1 LDEQIKL
8 LLKVA
13 TTVNHELYE
22 MLRGLS
28 ASTISALTTTA
39 CFQRGRRYQEE
50 DRVVSIT
57 WDTDDSAGRLTA
69 KVRGTKTYRVI
80 IYLYD
85 GELMARCNCP
95 AWDPDLNCKHVV
107 CVLLTARETL
117 DEPTAAPVP
126 PPICH
131 GAIIREDGE
140 LMVALA
146 DTLYLNA
153 FKTVMETF
161 KSPFVDGRTAMVR
174 VPYAEFYEKLPE
186 FTKRLQADGI
196 DLHVNG
202 KRPELMKLDVSI
214 DTAQSSRTD
223 WFELAPHILADG
235 IELTDEQRD
244 ELFSR
249 TDVFVETNDTIKLL
263 DPQAQAMLD
272 LLAKMF
278 SVSGRGMTLIQK
290 QGIVEMPRLRMLD
303 LIGLRQCG
311 GKVTLSEEDEQLM
324 KGLADFKAIAKVKM
338 PEHFVGKLR
347 SYQHEGYQWLAFLYS
362 HRFGACLADD
372 MGLGKTIQVIAFL
385 GGIAEGIIPNRS
397 KKHDPHLIVLPP
409 TLVFNWQH
417 ELETF
422 YPSLRV
428 LEYTSATKN
437 KNTNFADY
445 DVVLTTYD
453 RVRIDIEFLQQQ
465 QFHVLILDE
474 AQAIKNMQTGR
485 TAAIRQLNSLF
496 TIAVTGTPIENHLG
510 EYYSIIDVAVPGL
523 LPDYKEFMRAVL
535 GDDVDDLIK
544 KTRPFVLRRTKD
556 KILKDLP
563 AKVESNVLLNMA
575 ADQQKLYATTAA
587 QVKRL
592 IDDAYLLKTSAQ
604 ANVIALTAI
613 MRLRQLCI
621 SPQMIDKTLPAS
633 SPKIDYLTSNLHDI
647 VDEGNAALVFSQFT
661 TCLDLIETALKKE
674 KLAYYRID
682 GSTKMNERKKIVAA
696 FQAEESGTAILL
708 LSLKTGGVG
717 LNLTRAN
724 YVFHV
729 DPWWNP
735 AVEHQAS
742 DRSHRIGQKQK
753 VFVTRLVMHH
763 TIEEKMMALK
773 AAKQK
778 LFTEVMEQAATKT
791 KSLITKRDLDMLFS

>member
-1 LDEQIKL
+1 M
-8 LLKVA
+8 
-13 TTVNHELYE
+13 NYELYE
-22 MLRGLS
+22 MLRELS
-28 ASTISALTTTA
+28 ASTIMALTDPRS
-39 CFQRGRRYQEE
+39 FQRGRGYQA
-50 DRVVSIT
+50 DGHVISMT
-57 WDTDDSAGRLTA
+57 WDADDSAGRLIA
-69 KVRGTKTYRVI
+69 KVRGTKVYRVS

-85 GELMARCNCP
+85 GELMSRCNCP
-95 AWDPDLNCKHVV
+95 AWDPEMACKHVV

-117 DEPTAAPVP
+117 DEPAAVPVP
-126 PPICH
+126 PPVCNATIM
-131 GAIIREDGE
+131 REDGE
-140 LMVALA
+140 ILVALT
-146 DTLYLNA
+146 DTLYVNA
-153 FKTVMETF
+153 FKSVMEVF
-161 KSPFVDGRTAMVR
+161 KAPLIDGRTGMVKIA
-174 VPYAEFYEKLPE
+174 YSEFYEKMPE

-202 KRPELMKLDVSI
+202 KRPEPMKLEVSVS
-214 DTAQSSRTD
+214 TSHGSRID

-244 ELFSR
+244 ELFAR
-249 TDVFVETNDTIKLL
+249 TDFFVETSDTIKLL

-303 LIGLRQCG
+303 LIALRQSG
-311 GKVTLSEEDEQLM
+311 AKVALSREDELLL
-324 KGLADFKAIAKVKM
+324 KGLSDFKAITKVQV
-338 PEHFVGKLR
+338 PEHFIGALR
-347 SYQHEGYQWLAFLYS
+347 GYQHEGYQWLAFLYS

-385 GGIAEGIIPNRS
+385 GGIAEGIIANRS
-397 KKHDPHLIVLPP
+397 KKHAPHLIVLPP

-417 ELETF
+417 ELQTF

-428 LEYTSATKN
+428 LEYTSTSKSKKSIFN
-437 KNTNFADY
+437 DY
-445 DVVLTTYD
+445 DIILTTYD
-453 RVRIDIEFLQQQ
+453 RVRIDIDFLSTQ

-474 AQAIKNMQTGR
+474 AQAIKNMQTAR
-485 TAAIRQLNSLF
+485 TAAIRQLNSVF

-510 EYYSIIDVAVPGL
+510 EYYSIIDVAIPGL
-523 LPDYKEFMRAVL
+523 LPDYKEFMRAVQ
-535 GDDVDDLIK
+535 DEEADDLIK

-556 KILKDLP
+556 KILKDLS
-563 AKVESNVLLNMA
+563 AKVESNILLNMA
-575 ADQQKLYATTAA
+575 ADQQRLYATTAA
-587 QVKRL
+587 QVKKV
-592 IDDAYLLKTSAQ
+592 IDDAYQAKTSGQAQ
-604 ANVIALTAI
+604 MIALTAI

-633 SPKIDYLTSNLHDI
+633 SPKIDYLASNLHDI
-647 VDEGNAALVFSQFT
+647 VQEGNAALVFSQFT
-661 TCLDLIETALKKE
+661 TCLDLIETALTKE
-674 KLAYYRID
+674 GLAYYRID
-682 GSTKMNERKKIVAA
+682 GKTSMPDRKKIVAD
-696 FQAEESGTAILL
+696 FQADGTKTAILL

-742 DRSHRIGQKQK
+742 DRSHRIGQKQT

-778 LFTEVMEQAATKT
+778 LFTDVMEQAATKT